1 MNVCKVVSRIRLWFN
16 TNLCLT
22 PCINLCAWRM
32 KNFLCVK
39 RTYTG
44 VGYLCIRIFN

>member
-1 MNVCKVVSRIRLWFN
+1 
-16 TNLCLT
+16 
-22 PCINLCAWRM
+22 M

-44 VGYLCIRIFN
+44 VGYLCIRIIKYDYGQIGFTL